1 MAASADPVY
10 IRVVEDL
17 RVQIREG
24 VLPPGSKVPSRFGI
38 MKQYG
43 VGETAAKH
51 ALAVL
56 AAEGFIEPRSGSGS
70 YVRPQEEIAR
80 LDHDLA
86 RRAASP
92 FGFGNGA
99 GAAAW
104 PARPARPAPP
114 APPARPGRA
123 VPPGTGREPAWE
135 GRRDLPHPDGNGQ
148 PAQPSWEHQCDR
160 IQAPPQVA
168 RRLRLH
174 GDAGVVRTRYLLR
187 DGSSPVQLVTSYEP
201 LQLTAGTPVQHPED
215 GPYAG
220 RGVTARM
227 AAIGIGVDQ
236 VAEEIS
242 ARPPLSAEAAALE
255 ITPGARVIQVERTHL
270 AAGRPVETCD
280 IVVAADH
287 YRLRYRFPA
296 PSEP

>member
-1 MAASADPVY
+1 MGAPTDPVY

-70 YVRPQEEIAR
+70 YVRPQQEIAR

-86 RRAASP
+86 GCAPSP
-92 FGFGNGA
+92 FGLGDGTAAAAGPARTVPA
-99 GAAAW
+99 GASAVREAA
-104 PARPARPAPP
+104 AHA
-114 APPARPGRA
+114 
-123 VPPGTGREPAWE
+123 
-135 GRRDLPHPDGNGQ
+135 DGNGQ
-148 PAQPSWEHQCDR
+148 APPPSWEYLWDR
-160 IQAPPQVA
+160 IQPPPQVA
-168 RRLRLH
+168 RRLRVQ
-174 GDAGVVRTRYLLR
+174 GDAGVTRTRYLLR
-187 DGSSPVQLVTSYEP
+187 DGSSPVQLATSYEP
-201 LQLTAGTPVQHPED
+201 LQLTAGTAVQHPEE
-215 GPYAG
+215 GPYGG

-227 AAIGIGVDQ
+227 AAIGITVDEVVEE
-236 VAEEIS
+236 VA
-242 ARPPLSAEAAALE
+242 ARPPLSSEASALQ
-255 ITPGARVIQVERTHL
+255 IPPGARVIHVERTHL

-296 PSEP
+296 AGRP

>member
-1 MAASADPVY
+1 MGASTDPVY

-70 YVRPQEEIAR
+70 YVRPQQEIAR
-80 LDHDLA
+80 LEHDLA

-92 FGFGNGA
+92 FGFPNGA
-99 GAAAW
+99 GAPAW
-104 PARPARPAPP
+104 
-114 APPARPGRA
+114 PGRA
-123 VPPGTGREPAWE
+123 PLPVPGQEPAWD

-148 PAQPSWEHQCDR
+148 APQPSWEHQCDR
-160 IQAPPQVA
+160 IQAPPQIA

-187 DGSSPVQLVTSYEP
+187 HGSSPVQLATSYEP

-215 GPYAG
+215 GPHAG

-242 ARPPLSAEAAALE
+242 ARPPLSGEAAALE
-255 ITPGARVIQVERTHL
+255 IPAGARVIHVERTHL

-280 IVVAADH
+280 IVIAADH
-287 YRLRYRFPA
+287 YRLRYRFTA
-296 PSEP
+296 PSQP